1 MCVIA
6 VAGADLVR
14 DKAPARWDTPRPR
27 QLAAASPSFLLPP
40 TPLKVMVCALPCW
53 FFHQLLLHPWHTLL
67 LAPPFLCPVPVM
79 FCCSYNAQVFLL
91 LHPWKVGQ
99 PQKLMH

>member
-27 QLAAASPSFLLPP
+27 QLAAASPSAGGAGS
-40 TPLKVMVCALPCW
+40 TA
-53 FFHQLLLHPWHTLL
+53 
-67 LAPPFLCPVPVM
+67 A
-79 FCCSYNAQVFLL
+79 
-91 LHPWKVGQ
+91 
-99 PQKLMH
+99 